1 MSAVNADDWD
11 SHWDSYADSAEDNPA
26 QKYRRKLIA
35 TQLRATGPVRLL
47 VDAGAGQG
55 DLLRDLAQGFP
66 DAKLIALEPSE
77 SGRKCIERDLPGVQA
92 LEWDGMAQLV
102 PEVVRGQASHLVCS
116 EVLEH
121 VDDPT
126 ALLRNA
132 VSALAPAGSA
142 VVTVPGGPKTAFDRY
157 IGHRQHFRADG
168 LKTVME
174 AAGLHDVTVYR
185 AGFPIFNVY
194 KTALLLRGKKLI
206 TDVEAG
212 NASPSPGLVMKA
224 FDRAFAASA
233 ANSPFGWQLVGVGSC
248 G

>member
-1 MSAVNADDWD
+1 MSVVNAADWD
-11 SHWDSYADSAEDNPA
+11 SYWESYADSAEENPA
-26 QKYRRKLIA
+26 QKYRRKLIT
-35 TQLRATGPVRLL
+35 TQLRASGVVRMI

-55 DLLRDLAQGFP
+55 DLLFDLARSFP
-66 DAKLIALEPSE
+66 DAQLFGLEPSE
-77 SGRKCIERDLPGVQA
+77 SGRRFVERKVPTAQA
-92 LEWDGMAQLV
+92 LEWDGMSQLA
-102 PEVVRGQASHLVCS
+102 PEVVRGQASHLTCS

-121 VDDPT
+121 VAEPT
-126 ALLRNA
+126 VVLRNA
-132 VSALAPAGSA
+132 ASALAPGGTA

-174 AAGLHDVTVYR
+174 AAGLCDVKIYR

-194 KTALLLRGKKLI
+194 KTALLMRGKKLI
-206 TDVEAG
+206 ADVDAG
-212 NASPSPGLVMKA
+212 NASPSPGLAMRA

-233 ANSPFGWQLVGVGSC
+233 ANSPFGWQLVGVGRC